1 MAEDEGP
8 GPDLKV
14 GVDEIVGVIQQL
26 TTGEAFGNFLA
37 VDQPYTIDEVR
48 REERYVGLFP
58 VQMGVEVTAELGL
71 KRHTA
76 TGFLS
81 FKKKLYNE
89 EIKRVVEKLE
99 A

>member
-37 VDQPYTIDEVR
+37 VDQPYTIDEG
-48 REERYVGLFP
+48 E
-58 VQMGVEVTAELGL
+58 T
-71 KRHTA
+71 
-76 TGFLS
+76 
-81 FKKKLYNE
+81 
-89 EIKRVVEKLE
+89 
-99 A
+99 